1 MPFSISYLQLALAHA
16 RNSRVKKGKILME
29 NLIQFSVFMEVFRGW
44 SPRSLVEKKRKENRV
59 LVFGRL
65 FE

>member
-29 NLIQFSVFMEVFRGW
+29 NLIQFILFMEVFRGW
-44 SPRSLVEKKRKENRV
+44 SPRSLVEKKRKEK
-59 LVFGRL
+59 
-65 FE
+65 